1 MLHLPQKTKLLMVL
15 AFLRLCQG
23 LPGTGRESQVN
34 SASGKNLISK
44 EDRHLQSLPP
54 WVKHV
59 QISGGRQFH
68 FSPTSKQSKN

>member
-34 SASGKNLISK
+34 SASERATEKNIFYEK
-44 EDRHLQSLPP
+44 IIR
-54 WVKHV
+54 
-59 QISGGRQFH
+59 I
-68 FSPTSKQSKN
+68 